1 MYPLPTGP
9 RPRACKNVPMPQT
22 NMPMAKRSATSAT
35 GAFAARHTSNG
46 YTRLMAIK
54 ATCWTP
60 LDIVTRSGGESSNPK
75 MRFGGFLRGEGVCA
89 GAQKRS
95 ARFPAKALAHT
106 RYARAATEVSLTAG
120 AIHGRLVGDS
130 MKGSYLIGYEGHSS
144 RPRI

>member
-1 MYPLPTGP
+1 
-9 RPRACKNVPMPQT
+9 MPQT
-22 NMPMAKRSATSAT
+22 NMPMAKRSATNAT

-54 ATCWTP
+54 PTCWTP

-95 ARFPAKALAHT
+95 TPLPVKAFANARC
-106 RYARAATEVSLTAG
+106 ARPATEVSLMAG
-120 AIHGRLVGDS
+120 ATQGRLA
-130 MKGSYLIGYEGHSS
+130 
-144 RPRI
+144 